1 MAIIVDKEQKRTDI
15 ACACKEIL
23 LEHGI
28 KNLTIS
34 HIAKTA
40 GIGKGTVYEYF
51 ENKEDI
57 VFEIITVFISE
68 YEQRL
73 HEVLQKDIST
83 KEKIFHFLYIGFED
97 EESKRQLNL
106 YREFLAISMT
116 SGTEEM
122 VNFNI
127 ECRNKFAL
135 LIEDIFADGIQRGDI
150 SMGIDA
156 LASAFLSFKLGLI
169 IETQTAALDTQKEI
183 SNFLNIFYTLIEKK
197 DKNDKH

>member
-23 LEHGI
+23 LENGI

-73 HEVLQKDIST
+73 LDVLKKDIST
-83 KEKIFHFLYIGFED
+83 KEKIFYFLYIGFED
-97 EESKRQLNL
+97 EESKRQLTL
-106 YREFLAISMT
+106 YREFLAIAMT

-122 VNFNI
+122 VAFNI

-135 LIEDIFADGIQRGDI
+135 LITDIFKDGMQRGDI
-150 SMGIDA
+150 CEGLEHLTSA
-156 LASAFLSFKLGLI
+156 LLSFKLGLI
-169 IETQTAALDTQKEI
+169 VETQTANLDTQREI
-183 SNFLNIFYTLIEKK
+183 TNFLNLFYTLIEKK
-197 DKNDKH
+197 DTQ

>member
-127 ECRNKFAL
+127 ECRNKFAS

-183 SNFLNIFYTLIEKK
+183 RNFLNIFYSLIEKK
-197 DKNDKH
+197 DKNEKY